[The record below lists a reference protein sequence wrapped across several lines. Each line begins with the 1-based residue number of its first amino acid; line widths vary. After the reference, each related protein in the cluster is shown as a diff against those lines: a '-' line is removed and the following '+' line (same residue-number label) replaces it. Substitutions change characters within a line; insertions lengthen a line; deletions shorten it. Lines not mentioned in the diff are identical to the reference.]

1 MEVNWAEVLIGGALF
16 FVLGAL
22 FTIFVQPGLERRLE
36 DRRTK
41 KQSAREKA
49 DAELAAQVKRLATRP
64 DLYAARYREGAMR
77 VMGLI
82 VSAVILALTGLGM
95 QSLPIPLSYELSF
108 IPFLAAVLLVVPAAS
123 ACLEMVRLSGG
134 VRRVLEETSIPTA
147 EEHA

>member
-41 KQSAREKA
+41 KQIEREKA
-49 DAELAAQVKRLATRP
+49 DAELAAQVKLMAVTP
-64 DLYAARYREGAMR
+64 DLFAARYREGAMR
-77 VMGLI
+77 VVGLI
-82 VSAVILALTGLGM
+82 VSAIILALTGLGM
-95 QSLPIPLSYELSF
+95 QSIPVPFVYDLAF
-108 IPFLAAVLLVVPAAS
+108 VPFLVAVLLVVPAAS

-134 VRRVLEETSIPTA
+134 VRRVLEETSAPPA
-147 EEHA
+147 EETA

>member
-36 DRRTK
+36 DRRTR

-49 DAELAAQVKRLATRP
+49 DAELAAQVKLLATRP

-108 IPFLAAVLLVVPAAS
+108 IPFLVAVLLVVPAAS

-134 VRRVLEETSIPTA
+134 VRRVLEETSTSTA